1 MFMGPCGLISIDEGH
16 RPDWVKATFDKGEL
30 DGDDPSDDQVT
41 QILKLIKDGH
51 ARLLANVGH
60 MHVTTKV
67 AVTLVGDTDIDDD
80 EEEKNDHEKD
90 QENDQEKKDQGIE
103 EEEESLRKK
112 AKR

>member
-67 AVTLVGDTDIDDD
+67 AVTLVGDTDIDD